1 MTQEKA
7 RNVVLITGMSGAGKT
22 SAMNILE
29 DMGYHCIDNFP
40 VQLLSSLGKLIRG
53 QDDSRYDNIALATN
67 AVDYPQFLNYFENS
81 NMNVRVVF
89 LDASNEQLL
98 LRYRF
103 TRRHHPML
111 LFSKAS
117 TLEDAIEVERDMF
130 ERLNERA
137 VLRIDTTKLSM
148 QERRNI
154 LFARLSFK
162 AKTEVTVRF
171 MSFSFK
177 HGVPIDADIITD
189 VRFLPN
195 PYYVDELKNKTGDD
209 QEVYDYVMKFDE
221 TKEFC
226 RRLHDYIDFVLKE
239 YAKQKRS
246 HLTIAVGCTGGHHR
260 SVTIANWLYGLY
272 KDRYHCFLPHRDS
285 KG

>member
-1 MTQEKA
+1 
-7 RNVVLITGMSGAGKT
+7 
-22 SAMNILE
+22 
-29 DMGYHCIDNFP
+29 
-40 VQLLSSLGKLIRG
+40 
-53 QDDSRYDNIALATN
+53 
-67 AVDYPQFLNYFENS
+67 
-81 NMNVRVVF
+81 
-89 LDASNEQLL
+89 
-98 LRYRF
+98 
-103 TRRHHPML
+103 ML
-111 LFSKAS
+111 H
-117 TLEDAIEVERDMF
+117 
-130 ERLNERA
+130 
-137 VLRIDTTKLSM
+137 IDTTKLSM
-148 QERRNI
+148 QELRNI

-162 AKTEVTVRF
+162 AKTEFTVSF
-171 MSFSFK
+171 MSFGFK
-177 HGVPIDADIITD
+177 HGVPIDADIIID

-272 KDRYHCFLPHRDS
+272 KDRYQCFSRTGTARCKIMKNVVIIGGGTGLSVMLRGMKTIPGVELSAIVTVADDGGSTGRLRDS
-285 KG
+285 YQIPGHGRYPQCHVRYGRGRKHLH

>member
-103 TRRHHPML
+103 TRRHH
-111 LFSKAS
+111 
-117 TLEDAIEVERDMF
+117 
-130 ERLNERA
+130 
-137 VLRIDTTKLSM
+137 LSL
-148 QERRNI
+148 I
-154 LFARLSFK
+154 
-162 AKTEVTVRF
+162 
-171 MSFSFK
+171 
-177 HGVPIDADIITD
+177 HI
-189 VRFLPN
+189 
-195 PYYVDELKNKTGDD
+195 
-209 QEVYDYVMKFDE
+209 
-221 TKEFC
+221 
-226 RRLHDYIDFVLKE
+226 
-239 YAKQKRS
+239 
-246 HLTIAVGCTGGHHR
+246 
-260 SVTIANWLYGLY
+260 
-272 KDRYHCFLPHRDS
+272 
-285 KG
+285 

>member
-1 MTQEKA
+1 MSRQK
-7 RNVVLITGMSGAGKT
+7 NVVLITGMSGAGKT

-40 VQLLSSLGKLIRG
+40 VQLLSSLGHLIRE

-67 AVDYPQFLNYFENS
+67 AVDYPLFLNYFENID
-81 NMNVRVVF
+81 MNVRVVF

-111 LFSKAS
+111 LFSKAN
-117 TLEDAIEVERDMF
+117 TLEEAIEMERDMF
-130 ERLNERA
+130 ERLNERTI
-137 VLRIDTTKLSM
+137 LHIDTTKLSL
-148 QERRNI
+148 QELKEI
-154 LFARLSFK
+154 LFSKLSFK
-162 AKTEVTVRF
+162 VKPEFTI
-171 MSFSFK
+171 SFQSFGFK
-177 HGVPIDADIITD
+177 HGVPIDADIISD

-195 PYYVDELKNKTGDD
+195 PYYIEELKTKTGNDAA
-209 QEVYDYVMKFDE
+209 VYEYVMKFAE

-226 RRLHDYIDFVLKE
+226 RRLKAYLDFVLQE

-246 HLTIAVGCTGGHHR
+246 HLTIAIGCTGGHHR
-260 SVTIANWLYGLY
+260 SVTIANWLYEQY
-272 KDRYHCFLPHRDS
+272 RDQYQCFLSHRDT
-285 KG
+285 KV

>member
-117 TLEDAIEVERDMF
+117 ALEDAIEVERDMF

-148 QERRNI
+148 QELRNI

-162 AKTEVTVRF
+162 VKTEFTVSF
-171 MSFSFK
+171 MSFGFK

-195 PYYVDELKNKTGDD
+195 PYYVDELKTR
-209 QEVYDYVMKFDE
+209 QEMIESV
-221 TKEFC
+221 
-226 RRLHDYIDFVLKE
+226 RLCHEV
-239 YAKQKRS
+239 
-246 HLTIAVGCTGGHHR
+246 
-260 SVTIANWLYGLY
+260 
-272 KDRYHCFLPHRDS
+272 
-285 KG
+285 